1 MGLRTVPYTYCQT
14 DDRPTLDQL
23 TQLIDRDG
31 RTHRIL
37 ETIAPKWEELAQS
50 LGFPPAVV
58 KTVDKNHP
66 HDVRAACEEMMGQWL
81 AGREDTRPPTWAA
94 LTETLR
100 ECHMVTLALDVDHA
114 LD

>member
-37 ETIAPKWEELAQS
+37 ETIAPKWEELAHS
-50 LGFPPAVV
+50 LGFPHAVV
-58 KTVDKNHP
+58 QTVAKNHP
-66 HDVRAACEEMMGQWL
+66 HDARAACEEMMGQWL

-100 ECHMVTLALDVDHA
+100 DCDMVTLALDIDSA